1 MLFFEWDTQKAT
13 ANLAKHGVSFYTARS
28 VFDDPFAVDIEDRS
42 ADYGEIRRRIIGLGN
57 GLVLTVIYTERD
69 ETIRIISA
77 RKATRAERK
86 EYDDNGW

>member
-1 MLFFEWDTQKAT
+1 MLYFEWNAHKAS
-13 ANLAKHGVSFYTARS
+13 ANLAKHGVSFETARE

-42 ADYGEIRRRIIGLGN
+42 ANYDEVRRRIVGLGN
-57 GLVLTVIYTERD
+57 GLVLTIIYTERS